1 MNLTIAQKIFLSI
14 AVILVFSFINGAYAV
29 YTTTKSANGAEVVAT
44 DLAQANTV
52 MSRINFDNMYL
63 QYTILGYTMM
73 ATQERYD
80 TIYKL
85 IDEIKKDLDTYEKYV
100 KLPKTKTHSPK
111 TVADLLNI
119 NNICLII

>member
-29 YTTTKSANGAEVVAT
+29 YTITKSANGAEVVAT

-73 ATQERYD
+73 ATQERD
-80 TIYKL
+80 DSI
-85 IDEIKKDLDTYEKYV
+85 
-100 KLPKTKTHSPK
+100 
-111 TVADLLNI
+111 
-119 NNICLII
+119 